1 MGDGEIKPIY
11 KVVFESG
18 MFGIS
23 GEEETTG
30 ETVVIKRIAKEE
42 NCVLSFAEILNKNKV
57 SVHHAKDVLKD
68 LLVEPLL

>member
-1 MGDGEIKPIY
+1 MDDGEIKPIY
-11 KVVFESG
+11 KVVFVLG

-30 ETVVIKRIAKEE
+30 EAILIKQISKERKTVAY
-42 NCVLSFAEILNKNKV
+42 LAEILNKNKV

-68 LLVEPLL
+68 MLIAPHL

>member
-1 MGDGEIKPIY
+1 MDDGEIKPIY
-11 KVVFESG
+11 KVVFELG

-30 ETVVIKRIAKEE
+30 EAILIKQISKERKTVAY
-42 NCVLSFAEILNKNKV
+42 LAEILNKNKV

-68 LLVEPLL
+68 LLIAPLL

>member
-1 MGDGEIKPIY
+1 MDDGEIKPIY
-11 KVVFESG
+11 NVVFELG

-30 ETVVIKRIAKEE
+30 EAILIKQISKERKTVAY
-42 NCVLSFAEILNKNKV
+42 LAEILNKNKV

-68 LLVEPLL
+68 MLVAPLL